1 MLDQFSSLD
10 IVILVVIAV
19 SVFTGLFR
27 GFVKE
32 LFALGIWFLA
42 LWSGGHFSSYG
53 AEYLK
58 PWINQTELR
67 LLASFVAIML
77 VVLVVGGLLSSLLAF
92 LISRSGLSGTDRLL
106 GMVFGFGRAVFII
119 SLLIVVAKLSGFPE
133 KQYTTQS
140 KLYAE
145 FNPVV
150 NWLSSFAPGWLE
162 KIKSLDNSS
171 HDLAIAHEI
180 DPNKIGQKVS
190 DISAMKINVG

>member
-1 MLDQFSSLD
+1 MFEQFSSLD
-10 IVILVVIAV
+10 LVILVIVAV

-27 GFVKE
+27 GFIKE

-42 LWSGGHFSSYG
+42 LWSGSHFSSFG

-67 LLASFVAIML
+67 LLASFVVIM
-77 VVLVVGGLLSSLLAF
+77 VAVLIVGGLFSSLLAF

-106 GMVFGFGRAVFII
+106 GMLFGFGRAVFII

-145 FNPVV
+145 FTPVV
-150 NWLSSFAPGWLE
+150 NCLASFAPGWLE

-171 HDLAIAHEI
+171 HDMAIAHEI
-180 DPNKIGQKVS
+180 DHNKVNQKVS
-190 DISAMKINVG
+190 NLSMMKINIG

>member
-1 MLDQFSSLD
+1 MFDQFSSLD
-10 IVILVVIAV
+10 IVILAVIAV

-42 LWSGGHFSSYG
+42 LWSGGHFSNYG

-58 PWINQTELR
+58 PWINQPELR
-67 LLASFVAIML
+67 LLASFAVIM
-77 VVLVVGGLLSSLLAF
+77 VMVLIVGGLLSSLLAF

-106 GMVFGFGRAVFII
+106 GMVFGFGRAIFII

-133 KQYTTQS
+133 QQYSTQS

-150 NWLSSFAPGWLE
+150 NWLSSFAPGWLD

-171 HDLAIAHEI
+171 HDLTIAHEI
-180 DPNKIGQKVS
+180 DTDKIGPRVSELSVMNVKV
-190 DISAMKINVG
+190 G